1 MQINQNRKKR
11 KRKRRK
17 KKIMLPAKSQPKSL
31 PKNPQTIS
39 VKMTSY
45 DHSGDIVQQCKT
57 ELEQFCG
64 DNFVVLNHPPPTT
77 INIGW
82 RQQKFSLT
90 LTY

>member
-11 KRKRRK
+11 KRKQRK

-77 INIGW
+77 TNIGW